1 MGLLSGR
8 ALPRDLPVGDGF
20 NRFTT
25 LTANNV
31 IVASPRPLAHL
42 ADTARLV
49 AWLISDEAA
58 WVGCLRVC
66 QC

>member
-8 ALPRDLPVGDGF
+8 AYLAIFPWVMGF

-31 IVASPRPLAHL
+31 IVGSPRPLAHL

-58 WVGCLRVC
+58 WVR
-66 QC
+66 

>member
-1 MGLLSGR
+1 
-8 ALPRDLPVGDGF
+8 VGEGF

-49 AWLISDEAA
+49 AWLISDEAV
-58 WVGCLRVC
+58 WVGCFRVC